1 MTPRYH
7 WRHTRFQDMKNLCI
21 DTKFLLDVTGIKSLA
36 TADPGKFSVCQ
47 NVISIDHIWPDESSI
62 LVEQTVL

>member
-1 MTPRYH
+1 
-7 WRHTRFQDMKNLCI
+7 MKNLCI